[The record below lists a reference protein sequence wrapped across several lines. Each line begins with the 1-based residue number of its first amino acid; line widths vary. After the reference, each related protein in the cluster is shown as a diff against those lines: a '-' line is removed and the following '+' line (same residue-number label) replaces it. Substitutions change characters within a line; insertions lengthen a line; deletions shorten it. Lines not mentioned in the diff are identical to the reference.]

1 MTYWV
6 RCRVEFIEVNIPGQ
20 NYVVGVVGQG
30 LEPQIALQSTFR
42 GEIKSGRRGG
52 EVKQHFACDI
62 KYHCTLVG
70 NQKFKITARYLF
82 LGPLEFITHLILQY
96 HAIFK
101 VYFLIAKIILLDPIS
116 NGLLVT

>member
-20 NYVVGVVGQG
+20 NYVVGVVWQG
-30 LEPQIALQSTFR
+30 LELQIALQSTFR
-42 GEIKSGRRGG
+42 GEVKSGCRGG

-70 NQKFKITARYLF
+70 KFKITAKYPF

-96 HAIFK
+96 YAIFK
-101 VYFLIAKIILLDPIS
+101 VCFLIAKIILLDPIS